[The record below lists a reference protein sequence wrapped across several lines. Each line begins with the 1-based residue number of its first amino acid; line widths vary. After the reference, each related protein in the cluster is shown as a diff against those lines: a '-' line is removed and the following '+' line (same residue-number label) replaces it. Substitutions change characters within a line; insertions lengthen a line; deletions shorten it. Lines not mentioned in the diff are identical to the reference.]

1 MKSCR
6 KLIVVSL
13 AIFLVLSMLCFMK
26 LGSFNLLRTG
36 FGLARVTLSKDA
48 VVQIASIPDKVYLV
62 SPDDGYAVFKSWLE
76 GEGYE
81 LLECEQMGSQ
91 FTVER
96 DGVRETVYWSANGY
110 YHKWVWGEVLPLPD
124 WDAPVETAAPLKPVI
139 YLYPEEE
146 TAVSVKVDYAGELT
160 CVYPE
165 YGQGWNVTARP
176 DGTIFDEK
184 GQEYY
189 CLYWEGSELDC
200 WDMDRGF
207 CVPGSD
213 TAAFLEDA
221 LAKLGL
227 SRREAN
233 EFIIY
238 WLPRMEANPYNLI
251 SFQFE
256 RYTDAAKLD
265 ISPAPDTLIRVFMTF
280 KPLDKPVD
288 IEPQTLTAPERTGF
302 TVVEWGGS
310 LVNEK

>member
-1 MKSCR
+1 MK
-6 KLIVVSL
+6 KFLLILL
-13 AIFLVLSMLCFMK
+13 AVALLAVYFLRDTFCEIYDTIS
-26 LGSFNLLRTG
+26 GN
-36 FGLARVTLSKDA
+36 A
-48 VVQIASIPDKVYLV
+48 V
-62 SPDDGYAVFKSWLE
+62 
-76 GEGYE
+76 
-81 LLECEQMGSQ
+81 
-91 FTVER
+91 
-96 DGVRETVYWSANGY
+96 
-110 YHKWVWGEVLPLPD
+110 
-124 WDAPVETAAPLKPVI
+124 KPVI

-146 TAVSVKVDYAGELT
+146 TAVSVKLDYAGALT

-200 WDMDRGF
+200 WSMDRGF

-238 WLPRMEANPYNLI
+238 WLPRMEPNPYNLI

-280 KPLDKPVD
+280 KPLEKPVD

>member
-1 MKSCR
+1 MK
-6 KLIVVSL
+6 KFLLILL
-13 AIFLVLSMLCFMK
+13 AVA
-26 LGSFNLLRTG
+26 LLAVYFFR
-36 FGLARVTLSKDA
+36 DA
-48 VVQIASIPDKVYLV
+48 IWEICDI
-62 SPDDGYAVFKSWLE
+62 
-76 GEGYE
+76 
-81 LLECEQMGSQ
+81 M
-91 FTVER
+91 
-96 DGVRETVYWSANGY
+96 SANA
-110 YHKWVWGEVLPLPD
+110 V
-124 WDAPVETAAPLKPVI
+124 KPVI

-146 TAVSVKVDYAGELT
+146 TEVSVKVDYAGELT

-165 YGQGWNVTARP
+165 YDRGWNVTALP
-176 DGTIFDEK
+176 DGTLFDEK
-184 GQEYY
+184 GREYY

-200 WDMDRGF
+200 WSMDRGF

-238 WLPRMEANPYNLI
+238 WLPRMEPNPYNLI

-280 KPLDKPVD
+280 KPLEKPVD

-310 LVNEK
+310 VVNEK